1 MKARRTIALGA
12 ILMLLAAA
20 LIPQAAMA
28 GPKRR
33 IAILPFEYG
42 AVSGS
47 LGGYDLGKGV
57 ASLLTTKLVNDGT
70 YSIIDRTHLDAILK
84 EQNFSVSDRADAST
98 ANKIGKM
105 LGVDA
110 VVYGTITAFGF
121 EDKRTSY
128 SAPSVYVPVSIPY
141 VGGLGSMFGGMR
153 GSSRKQKARTAIDAT
168 VTDTNTGEI
177 LAAVHGLGESSK
189 ASSSFGSYDVDSS
202 DFSSSLAGEATNQAV
217 EQMGTQ
223 LISMAAKIP
232 DNQSLALQ
240 NVEGRVADVTGREVI
255 VNVGKQNGIA
265 AGDHLS
271 VDRPYKTIKDPVTG
285 KTLKEMSSTI
295 ALIKIKEVNQD
306 NSTGDITKGGGVK
319 VGDAVK
325 KVTTDVTAIVISPL
339 PDAGG
344 GGAIGTTHQSRT
356 MTTSGT
362 VLKKE
367 TTK

>member
-1 MKARRTIALGA
+1 MKGRRTIALGA
-12 ILMLLAAA
+12 IITLFAAA

-33 IAILPFEYG
+33 IAVLPFEYG

-57 ASLLTTKLVNDGT
+57 ASLLITKLVNDGT
-70 YSIIDRTHLDAILK
+70 YSIIDRQHLDAILK

-128 SAPSVYVPVSIPY
+128 SAPSVPIPVSIPY
-141 VGGLGSMFGGMR
+141 VGGVGSLFGGFH
-153 GSSRKQKARTAIDAT
+153 GSSRKQKAKTAIDAT

-177 LAAVHGLGESSK
+177 LAAVHGAGESAK
-189 ASSSFGSYDVDSS
+189 ASSSFGAYDVDSS
-202 DFSSSLAGEATNQAV
+202 DFGTSLAGEATNQAV
-217 EQMGTQ
+217 EQMGGQ
-223 LISMAAKIP
+223 LIAMAAKIP

-271 VDRPYKTIKDPVTG
+271 VDRPFKTIKDPVTG
-285 KTLKEMSSTI
+285 KVLKEMSSTI
-295 ALIKIKEVNQD
+295 ALIKIREVAQD
-306 NSTGDITKGGGVK
+306 NATGDITKGSGVK
-319 VGDAVK
+319 VGDSVK
-325 KVTTDVTAIVISPL
+325 KVTTDVTAVIITPL
-339 PDAGG
+339 PDHSGG
-344 GGAIGTTHQSRT
+344 SGISVQPKTT

>member
-1 MKARRTIALGA
+1 MNGRRTIALGA
-12 ILMLLAAA
+12 ILMLLAVA
-20 LIPQAAMA
+20 LLPQAAMA

-57 ASLLTTKLVNDGT
+57 ASLLITKLVNDGT
-70 YSIIDRTHLDAILK
+70 YSIIDRQHLDAILK

-141 VGGLGSMFGGMR
+141 VGGLGSLMGGMR
-153 GSSRKQKARTAIDAT
+153 GSSRKQKARTAVDAT

-177 LAAVHGLGESSK
+177 LAAVHGLGESQK

-202 DFSSSLAGEATNQAV
+202 DFSTSLAGEATNQAV
-217 EQMGTQ
+217 EQMGSQ

-255 VNVGKQNGIA
+255 VNVGKQNGMAI
-265 AGDHLS
+265 GDHLS

-285 KTLKEMSSTI
+285 KVLKEMSSTI
-295 ALIKIKEVNQD
+295 ALIKIKEVSQD
-306 NSTGDITKGGGVK
+306 SATGDITKGSGVK
-319 VGDAVK
+319 VGDSVK
-325 KVTTDVTAIVISPL
+325 KVTTDVSAVVVSPL
-339 PDAGG
+339 PDAGAG
-344 GGAIGTTHQSRT
+344 IGSATHQKTT
-356 MTTSGT
+356 MTTTGT
-362 VLKKE
+362 VIKKE

>member
-12 ILMLLAAA
+12 ILMLLAAT

-33 IAILPFEYG
+33 IAVLPFEYG
-42 AVSGS
+42 AVSSS

-57 ASLLTTKLVNDGT
+57 ASLLITKLVNDGT
-70 YSIIDRTHLDAILK
+70 YSLIDRQHLDAILK

-128 SAPSVYVPVSIPY
+128 SAPSVPIPVSIPY
-141 VGGLGSMFGGMR
+141 VGGVGSLFGGFH

-177 LAAVHGLGESSK
+177 LAAVHGLGESTK
-189 ASSSFGSYDVDSS
+189 ASSSFGAYDVDSS

-217 EQMGTQ
+217 EQMGGQ
-223 LISMAAKIP
+223 LIAMAAKIP

-265 AGDHLS
+265 VGDNLS

-285 KTLKEMSSTI
+285 KVLKEMTSTI
-295 ALIKIKEVNQD
+295 ALIKIKEVAQD
-306 NSTGDITKGGGVK
+306 NATGDISKGGGVK

-325 KVTTDVTAIVISPL
+325 KVSTDVSAVVITPL

-344 GGAIGTTHQSRT
+344 GVGSVQPKTT
-356 MTTSGT
+356 MTTTGT

>member
-1 MKARRTIALGA
+1 MKGRRTIALGA
-12 ILMLLAAA
+12 ILMLLAVS
-20 LIPQAAMA
+20 LLPQAAMA

-33 IAILPFEYG
+33 IAVLPFEYG

-57 ASLLTTKLVNDGT
+57 ASLLITKLVNDGT
-70 YSIIDRTHLDAILK
+70 YSLIDRQHLDAILK

-128 SAPSVYVPVSIPY
+128 SAPSVPIPVSIPY
-141 VGGLGSMFGGMR
+141 VGGVGSLFGGFH

-177 LAAVHGLGESSK
+177 LAAVHGLGESQK
-189 ASSSFGSYDVDSS
+189 ASSSFGAYDVDSS
-202 DFSSSLAGEATNQAV
+202 DFSTSLAGEATNQAV
-217 EQMGTQ
+217 EQMGGQ
-223 LISMAAKIP
+223 LIAMAAKIP

-285 KTLKEMSSTI
+285 KVLKEMSSTI
-295 ALIKIKEVNQD
+295 ALIKIKEVAQD
-306 NSTGDITKGGGVK
+306 NATGDITKGGGVK
-319 VGDAVK
+319 VGDSVK
-325 KVTTDVTAIVISPL
+325 KVTTDVTAVVITPL
-339 PDAGG
+339 PGSGDGSG
-344 GGAIGTTHQSRT
+344 SSFQKTT

-367 TTK
+367 ATK

>member
-12 ILMLLAAA
+12 ILMLLAAT
-20 LIPQAAMA
+20 LLPQAAMA

-33 IAILPFEYG
+33 IAVLPFEYG

-57 ASLLTTKLVNDGT
+57 ATLLITKLVNDGT
-70 YSIIDRTHLDAILK
+70 YSVIDRQHLDAILK

-98 ANKIGKM
+98 ANKIGKL

-110 VVYGTITAFGF
+110 VIYGTITAFGF

-128 SAPSVYVPVSIPY
+128 SAPSVPIPVSIPY
-141 VGGLGSMFGGMR
+141 VGGVGSLFGGFH

-177 LAAVHGLGESSK
+177 LAAVHGLGESQK
-189 ASSSFGSYDVDSS
+189 ASSSFGAYDVDSS
-202 DFSSSLAGEATNQAV
+202 DFSTSLAGEATNQAV
-217 EQMGTQ
+217 EQMGSQ
-223 LISMAAKIP
+223 LIAMAAKIP
-232 DNQSLALQ
+232 DNQSLALS

-265 AGDHLS
+265 IGDHLQ

-285 KTLKEMSSTI
+285 KVLKEMTSTI
-295 ALIKIKEVNQD
+295 ALIKVKEVAQD
-306 NSTGDITKGGGVK
+306 NATGDITKGSGVK
-319 VGDAVK
+319 VGDAIK
-325 KVTTDVTAIVISPL
+325 KVTVDVSAVVITPL

-344 GGAIGTTHQSRT
+344 GIGSSSQKTT
-356 MTTSGT
+356 MTTTGT
-362 VLKKE
+362 VLRKE